1 MLTILTPEGVELRLT
16 LAGPASRFASALI
29 DLIIQVV
36 LLFCLGL
43 VLNVLGTFA
52 PGGTAVVLAVW
63 AAISFGLITFYDVF
77 FEVLNSG
84 RTPGKRLN
92 GLRVVRVEGHPV
104 TFVTSCIRNVLR
116 PIDFLPS
123 AYLVGVVSILAT
135 RKNQRIGD
143 VVAGTLV
150 VRELTGGRRK
160 KDEMPSFA
168 LFAPPVPSTHPSAAA
183 WDTTRVTAEELA
195 TVRQF
200 LERREGIEMDA
211 RRQLA
216 ATLAE
221 RLRPKVAGAPAD
233 LRGEQ
238 FLATLLAA
246 KRDRGAG

>member
-36 LLFCLGL
+36 VLLCIAV
-43 VLNVLGTFA
+43 VLNVLGAFV
-52 PGGTAVVLAVW
+52 PGGVGVVVAVW
-63 AAISFGLITFYDVF
+63 AAISFGIITLYDVF

-104 TFVTSCIRNVLR
+104 TFVTSCIRNVIR
-116 PIDFLPS
+116 PIDFLPT

-135 RKNQRIGD
+135 RKNQRVGD

-150 VRELTGGRRK
+150 VRELTGGRPK
-160 KDEMPSFA
+160 KAESPSFS
-168 LFAPPVPSTHPSAAA
+168 LYPSPAPSVHASVAA

-195 TVRQF
+195 TVRRF
-200 LERREGIEMDA
+200 LERRDEIALEA
-211 RRQLA
+211 RRRLA

-221 RLRPKVAGAPAD
+221 RLRPKVAGAPPD

-238 FLATLLAA
+238 FLATLVAA
-246 KRDRGAG
+246 KRERGAG